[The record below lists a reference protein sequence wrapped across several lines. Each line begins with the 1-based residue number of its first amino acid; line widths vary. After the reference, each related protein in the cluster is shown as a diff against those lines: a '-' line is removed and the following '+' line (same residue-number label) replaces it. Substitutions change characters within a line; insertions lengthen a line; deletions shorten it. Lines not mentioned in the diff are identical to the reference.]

1 MSLASRK
8 TVQVVRLRALSSDG
22 RIGFQM
28 PAIMLRESLGWKIG
42 DRILMRVSETT
53 GNLILS
59 RIKQRGE
66 SYDRDRA
73 TNGRA

>member
-1 MSLASRK
+1 

-59 RIKQRGE
+59 RIKQ
-66 SYDRDRA
+66 
-73 TNGRA
+73 